1 MKKTTFLLLLVIT
14 YSCKQENDPYFMYG
28 LLNSEFDNSSE
39 ILKVQIAESLL
50 NDKLI
55 NNESVKKYDS
65 LTTEYIKYLDKTY
78 SDLISSPKIKK
89 DENHDL
95 EFSKIEYINDLFF
108 AENEYTE
115 KGTEFTSKMNNYRTG
130 ILELIKDKNLAK
142 RVKLTLNTKNIRN
155 GEGKKIDY
163 LNYIYQDKPLIG
175 VLTFMKNKEKSI
187 LEFEN
192 DFLKN
197 RKLNE

>member
-1 MKKTTFLLLLVIT
+1 MVIT

-95 EFSKIEYINDLFF
+95 EFSKKEYINDLFF

-115 KGTEFTSKMNNYRTG
+115 KGTEFISKMNNYRTG
-130 ILELIKDKNLAK
+130 ILALIKDKNLAK

-155 GEGKKIDY
+155 GEGKK
-163 LNYIYQDKPLIG
+163 
-175 VLTFMKNKEKSI
+175 SI
-187 LEFEN
+187 I
-192 DFLKN
+192 
-197 RKLNE
+197 

>member
-1 MKKTTFLLLLVIT
+1 MKKIAFLLLLVIT

-28 LLNSEFDNSSE
+28 LLNSEFDNSIE

-78 SDLISSPKIKK
+78 SDLISRPKIKK

-95 EFSKIEYINDLFF
+95 EFSKKKYINDLFF

-115 KGTEFTSKMNNYRTG
+115 KGTEFISKMNNYRTG

-142 RVKLTLNTKNIRN
+142 RVKLTLNTKNITN
-155 GEGKKIDY
+155 VEGKKIDY
-163 LNYIYQDKPLIG
+163 LNYIYQDKPLIS